1 VRIGIFHNR
10 YHHRGGEDS
19 VVEIET
25 ELLAKSGHD
34 VRLLTV
40 DNREEIANG
49 LGALRAGL
57 RARRNPRTR
66 ARLRRFLAD
75 GPLDVAHVHNFFP
88 ILSPALHEALHEAG
102 VPVVQTLHNYRLL
115 CANGMLHRE
124 GRSCE
129 ECLAAGP
136 WHAVRHGC
144 YRGSRLQTAVW
155 AEMTAHHRR
164 RGTWRSCV
172 DLFTTPSRF
181 ARDKLLQ
188 AGLPAERLRVLPN
201 PLLDPG
207 PPTQAGEGGV
217 YVGRLSREK
226 GVDVLLDAW
235 RRLEDVPLSVV
246 GSGPEQGRLRAQGAS
261 LRGVRFLGHV
271 SRDRALRAMA
281 AAAFVVAPSRL
292 YEVFPMT
299 VLEALSVGRAVV
311 APRHGAFSEAVEPG
325 RTGLLYDPGDA
336 ASLAECCRALAA
348 DADRTRAMGREAR
361 SVFEES
367 FSPQRCLER
376 HEALFREVMR
386 STTPH
391 GRWRGA
397 DRSP

>member
-1 VRIGIFHNR
+1 MRIGIFHNR
-10 YHHRGGEDS
+10 YLHRGGEDT

-34 VRLLTV
+34 VRLLAV
-40 DNREEIANG
+40 DNREEIADR

-57 RARRNPRTR
+57 RARRNPQTH

-88 ILSPALHEALHEAG
+88 VLSPALHEALRDAG
-102 VPVVQTLHNYRLL
+102 VPIVQTLHNYRFL
-115 CANGMLHRE
+115 CANGMLYRD

-129 ECLAAGP
+129 ECLEAGP

-164 RGTWRSCV
+164 RGTWHSCV

-181 ARDKLLQ
+181 ARDKLLG

-201 PLLDPG
+201 PVLDPG
-207 PPTQAGEGGV
+207 APTPVGEGGV

-226 GVDVLLDAW
+226 GVDLLLDAW
-235 RRLEDVPLSVV
+235 RGLEGVPLTIV
-246 GSGPEQGRLRAQGAS
+246 GSGPEEERLRALGAA
-261 LRGVRFLGHV
+261 LPGVRFLGRV
-271 SRDRALRAMA
+271 PRDRALRAMA
-281 AAAFVVAPSRL
+281 RAAFVIAPSRL
-292 YEVFPMT
+292 YEVLPMT

-311 APRHGAFSEAVEPG
+311 VPRQGAHPEAVEAG
-325 RTGLLYDPGDA
+325 RTGLLYDPDDA
-336 ASLAECCRALAA
+336 ASLAECCRALADDLPRA
-348 DADRTRAMGREAR
+348 RAMGREAR
-361 SVFEES
+361 AVFEES
-367 FSPQRCLER
+367 FAPQRCLDR
-376 HEALFREVMR
+376 HESVFREVMR
-386 STTPH
+386 SATPH
-391 GRWRGA
+391 ERWRGA